1 MNIQVIPRHKV
12 EPPMILDW
20 SDGFTSHLELWVAA
34 SPPTYTSMN
43 MLHRAGTFV
52 LANIEAM
59 DLDSVAY
66 HLLVLFKG
74 LDDLRENVHLRS
86 KPNTTE
92 CVQKTVE
99 SLKLL
104 LAYKDKLC
112 LDILMVAQIQAL
124 IAQFDTVSVLILP
137 SVK

>member
-1 MNIQVIPRHKV
+1 MNIQVVKREHLK
-12 EPPMILDW
+12 PPIKLDW
-20 SDGFTSHLELWVAA
+20 KEGFATHLELWVSV

-52 LANIEAM
+52 ETNIKAM

-66 HLLVLFKG
+66 HLVILFKG
-74 LDDLRENVHLRS
+74 LDDLRANVHLRS
-86 KPNTTE
+86 KPNTLD
-92 CVQKTVE
+92 CVQKAVD

-104 LAYKDKLC
+104 LANKIQLS

-124 IAQFDTVSVLILP
+124 IAQFDTVSVFIP
-137 SVK
+137 SSK

>member
-1 MNIQVIPRHKV
+1 
-12 EPPMILDW
+12 
-20 SDGFTSHLELWVAA
+20 
-34 SPPTYTSMN
+34 MN

-92 CVQKTVE
+92 CVQKAVE